1 MQACVQNI
9 SLSLKNFARSVIE
22 LVDSVDEAQQIFPA
36 SVHMDKV
43 QGILVQ
49 ILSNC
54 SKLGTFK
61 DTAGP
66 SQGQPNNV
74 DGGPSSQDDDYL

>member
-1 MQACVQNI
+1 M
-9 SLSLKNFARSVIE
+9 SLKNFAHFVTE
-22 LVDSVDEAQQIFPA
+22 LVDSVDEAKQMFPA
-36 SVHMDKV
+36 SAHVDKL